1 MRGVSLS
8 RSSLVVD
15 MSILMLLLCAICDV
29 GWSLVGLTI
38 VLCGLV
44 SAAVV
49 LSLLHWRH
57 RRHHQR
63 RRRCSPCR
71 LLHKGRCARKEIPI
85 FVSLLD
91 RTLVLCV
98 PKDISEAAISHLVRI
113 ITGVPVHDQQIC
125 RVSRR
130 TSTSVRNE
138 RVLVLFRLRGGV
150 AWNCIPL
157 HDQTADFL
165 RTNFWSLDASMG
177 HPTTA

>member
-1 MRGVSLS
+1 MGVSLS
-8 RSSLVVD
+8 RPSLAVD

-29 GWSLVGLTI
+29 GWSLVGLTM

-49 LSLLHWRH
+49 LSLLHRRH

-85 FVSLLD
+85 FVFLLD

-98 PKDISEAAISHLVRI
+98 PRDISEAAISDLVRI
-113 ITGVPVHDQQIC
+113 ITGVPVHDQRIC
-125 RVSRR
+125 RFSRR
-130 TSTSVRNE
+130 TGTWVRNE
-138 RVLVLFRLRGGV
+138 RVLVLFLLRGGV
-150 AWNCIPL
+150 AWNCTL
-157 HDQTADFL
+157 LQDQTADFL
-165 RTNFWSLDASMG
+165 
-177 HPTTA
+177 